1 MLYNNY
7 NDNNIAFIK
16 GYIIATLGEIVT
28 SARVSESELDAAN
41 KVIERYV
48 EQQIEQSLVS
58 DIEKGNKKNE
68 LKLWAES
75 FIQGMKK
82 RLRESGRLSI
92 STRLF

>member
-16 GYIIATLGEIVT
+16 GYVVAVLGEIMIA
-28 SARVSESELDAAN
+28 ARVSELELDAAK

-48 EQQIEQSLVS
+48 EQQIEQSLGS

-68 LKLWAES
+68 LKAL
-75 FIQGMKK
+75 
-82 RLRESGRLSI
+82 GRIIYSRYEEK
-92 STRLF
+92 TT

>member
-16 GYIIATLGEIVT
+16 GYVVAVLGEIMIA
-28 SARVSESELDAAN
+28 ARVSESELDAAK

-48 EQQIEQSLVS
+48 EQQIEQSLGS

-68 LKLWAES
+68 LKAL
-75 FIQGMKK
+75 
-82 RLRESGRLSI
+82 GRIIYSRYEEK
-92 STRLF
+92 TT